1 MNIYS
6 LPRKYVKQ
14 DIPKERIKY
23 NQKNTRK
30 KAQETIRCS
39 RDTMNIVGCMLRN
52 EDIEGIRVVVGFAV
66 KNIGFYIH
74 DLIKRMELKLLYV

>member
-23 NQKNTRK
+23 KQKTHEK

-39 RDTMNIVGCMLRN
+39 CDTINIVGIMLRN
-52 EDIEGIRVVVGFAV
+52 GDIEGIRVVMGFAV
-66 KNIGFYIH
+66 KNIRFYS
-74 DLIKRMELKLLYV
+74 